1 MSGAMAAT
9 LGEAEALDH
18 GRMGGAEKLAR
29 KGEVGPEQRA
39 VANCAPVFVQ
49 DERGK
54 EDVLLFLEIK

>member
-29 KGEVGPEQRA
+29 KGEVVPEQRA
-39 VANCAPVFVQ
+39 VANCAPVFV
-49 DERGK
+49 
-54 EDVLLFLEIK
+54 